1 MGDTI
6 ANKLEDKL
14 LSLLQK
20 FLFMPDEKHMLQF
33 FVHLFMWAFLST
45 LNAILLHKSFYW
57 FFLTGFLIVFPF
69 FKEIVM
75 DKQWNNLFSPDMIS
89 DLVSY
94 GIGFL
99 AILFY
104 FL

>member
-1 MGDTI
+1 MTI
-6 ANKLEDKL
+6 ANDIEEKLQVL
-14 LSLLQK
+14 LNK
-20 FLFMPDEKHMLQF
+20 VFYIPTEKHMLQF